1 MFWRLPFESCGAFD
15 RFDLCNYWVSPAKNM
30 VANRQLAIANP
41 DNTMERGRHWST
53 WNPRRDPDSERILLG
68 KLKCQEKSFTDVDRN
83 LLRKVVRTLYHL
95 LAGDNFLTGPMTGFW
110 QPSLFSWNGK
120 QNYCSAILWYDQLF
134 LEKGI
139 IWSRLELF
147 CVINIDHI
155 GENVF

>member
-41 DNTMERGRHWST
+41 DNTMERGRHRST

-68 KLKCQEKSFTDVDRN
+68 KLKCQEKSFDRD

-120 QNYCSAILWYDQLF
+120 QNYCSAILWYSKLF
-134 LEKGI
+134 WKRGSFDPVQNCMIVE
-139 IWSRLELF
+139 
-147 CVINIDHI
+147 I
-155 GENVF
+155 GVATSIST